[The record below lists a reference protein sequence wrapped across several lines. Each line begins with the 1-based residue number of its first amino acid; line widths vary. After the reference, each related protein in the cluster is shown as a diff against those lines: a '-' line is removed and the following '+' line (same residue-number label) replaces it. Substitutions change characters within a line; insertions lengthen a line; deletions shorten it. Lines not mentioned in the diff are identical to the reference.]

1 MKKEKLGVQLF
12 TVRDFM
18 NTEKEIAETFKKL
31 KILGYDQAQTA
42 GCSVDYEIFGKLA
55 EEAGIEIVG
64 THDDYDMMCNDFDK
78 ALANHNALGTK
89 IMGLGG
95 CGDRTVSG
103 YADFIKN
110 ANIIGEKLKKTTG
123 GRYSY
128 HNHHWEFIKL
138 ENGKTAMEM
147 LMEGLNPDT
156 TSFCLDTHWVQR
168 AGADVREW
176 IEKLSGR
183 IDIIHL
189 KDFKLH
195 SDGTPDYAE
204 LGQGNMNWEGIL
216 ECAAKAGVKYY
227 VVEQDVCPGDPFE
240 SLKISSEYMHK
251 NFM

>member
-1 MKKEKLGVQLF
+1 MKIEKLGVQLF

-18 NTEKEIAETFKKL
+18 NTEQEIAETFKKL
-31 KILGYDQAQTA
+31 KTLGYDQAQTA
-42 GCSVDYEIFGKLA
+42 GCSVDYETFGKLA

-95 CGDRTVSG
+95 YGDRTVRG

-147 LMEGLNPDT
+147 LIEGLNPDA

-204 LGQGNMNWEGIL
+204 LGQGNKNWEGIL
-216 ECAAKAGVKYY
+216 ECAVKAGVKYY

-240 SLKISSEYMHK
+240 SLKISSEYMHN